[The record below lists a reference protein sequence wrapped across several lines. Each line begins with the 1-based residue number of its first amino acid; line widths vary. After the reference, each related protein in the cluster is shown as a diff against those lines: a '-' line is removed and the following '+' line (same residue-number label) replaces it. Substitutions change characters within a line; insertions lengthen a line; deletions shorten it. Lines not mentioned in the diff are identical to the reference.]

1 MTAVIL
7 LTAGII
13 TFVAV
18 LHTVRVII
26 RESGGAL
33 ERDVQIVASL
43 FSLCGIIL
51 LTALIL
57 FFVWNVRIAAKFE
70 ICRMGA
76 ELDREK
82 SPIRPKV
89 IFCPA
94 CLTSFERDERYRGTD
109 DTGQKIRGR

>member
-1 MTAVIL
+1 MKNYGRFFNERNEKHKLTAVIL

-33 ERDVQIVASL
+33 ERDAQIVASL

-57 FFVWNVRIAAKFE
+57 FFVWNDLEE
-70 ICRMGA
+70 IIG
-76 ELDREK
+76 DK
-82 SPIRPKV
+82 DGQS
-89 IFCPA
+89 
-94 CLTSFERDERYRGTD
+94 SQTD
-109 DTGQKIRGR
+109 FDW

>member
-1 MTAVIL
+1 MKNYGRFFNERNEKHKLTAVIL

-57 FFVWNVRIAAKFE
+57 FSVRHVSRASNA
-70 ICRMGA
+70 
-76 ELDREK
+76 
-82 SPIRPKV
+82 
-89 IFCPA
+89 
-94 CLTSFERDERYRGTD
+94 DERYRGTD

>member
-1 MTAVIL
+1 MKNYGRFFNERNEKHKLTAVIL

-82 SPIRPKV
+82 I
-89 IFCPA
+89 A
-94 CLTSFERDERYRGTD
+94 N
-109 DTGQKIRGR
+109 QAN